1 MCVGVEFQDFNVVLH
16 TKSEQKVI
24 GNQFCSPIIIKY
36 LLKTN
41 CVGRVWIV
49 KGYIFE
55 NNLLMDHF
63 HIKQL
68 KGNYICS
75 IIIEKEAF

>member
-55 NNLLMDHF
+55 
-63 HIKQL
+63 KQPFTGSFPYQTAKRKL
-68 KGNYICS
+68 YLFNHY
-75 IIIEKEAF
+75 